1 MVPPAIHR
9 VILSTRTASQRPEP
23 IHDHSADQA
32 HIFGAI
38 YSLYADSGFA
48 MAGAVAYSFVLSLF
62 PFCIFVGAVAGYFG
76 GEAFAKQG
84 VAQLFEIAPA
94 PVAEALAP
102 EVMAVMGRSRFGLL
116 TVGALIA
123 LFFATSA
130 IESLRA
136 ALNNAYRQK
145 ESRSYFRCL
154 LQSSLFV
161 ILSAIGVLV
170 LTWGVVVGPELAA
183 RFKPASL
190 LWLADSSWIAVI
202 VRFAIVVAAI
212 GSQLLAYHLW
222 LAAGD
227 RRLAEV
233 WPGVLLSIVLW
244 VLAARLFGSWL
255 TFSDYSRF
263 YAGLTQIMSALV
275 FFQVSAIIVILG
287 AELNRGLHGNARTPG
302 RANQR
307 RARLESADDRD
318 DSRDQPNRLRLSS
331 MASSNV
337 RKPRGRRADEHR
349 HVAGLVLVLPH
360 ARVRLGNLRPRKDL
374 GHGGVDTPLDHQLV
388 GLCSLQQV
396 GEVRTL
402 HALLMHPQIARVHG
416 EVVAGRAGADD
427 HHAAALHDE
436 HGDRKR
442 GRAGMLE
449 HEIDVVALAGDLP
462 DGGAELAHLLEPR
475 VVLGRADLGHLAPA
489 VELLAVDDAAG
500 AELHDEVALVVLG
513 DDADGVGAR
522 WWR

>member
-1 MVPPAIHR
+1 MIIR
-9 VILSTRTASQRPEP
+9 QIK
-23 IHDHSADQA
+23 
-32 HIFGAI
+32 HIPGAI

-102 EVMAVMGRSRFGLL
+102 EVMAVMGSSRFGLL

-154 LQSSLFV
+154 LESSLFV

-183 RFKPASL
+183 RIKPVSL
-190 LWLADSSWIAVI
+190 LWLANSSWIAVI
-202 VRFAIVVAAI
+202 VRFAIVIAAI

-227 RRLAEV
+227 RRLADV
-233 WPGVLLSIVLW
+233 WPGVLLSMVLW

-287 AELNRGLHGNARTPG
+287 AELNRGLIELRE
-302 RANQR
+302 
-307 RARLESADDRD
+307 RL
-318 DSRDQPNRLRLSS
+318 
-331 MASSNV
+331 
-337 RKPRGRRADEHR
+337 
-349 HVAGLVLVLPH
+349 
-360 ARVRLGNLRPRKDL
+360 
-374 GHGGVDTPLDHQLV
+374 
-388 GLCSLQQV
+388 
-396 GEVRTL
+396 
-402 HALLMHPQIARVHG
+402 
-416 EVVAGRAGADD
+416 AGRPST
-427 HHAAALHDE
+427 
-436 HGDRKR
+436 
-442 GRAGMLE
+442 
-449 HEIDVVALAGDLP
+449 LP
-462 DGGAELAHLLEPR
+462 G
-475 VVLGRADLGHLAPA
+475 
-489 VELLAVDDAAG
+489 
-500 AELHDEVALVVLG
+500 
-513 DDADGVGAR
+513 
-522 WWR
+522 

>member
-1 MVPPAIHR
+1 MIIR
-9 VILSTRTASQRPEP
+9 QIK
-23 IHDHSADQA
+23 
-32 HIFGAI
+32 HIPGAI

-102 EVMAVMGRSRFGLL
+102 EVMAVMGSSRFGLL

-154 LQSSLFV
+154 LESSLFV

-183 RFKPASL
+183 RFKPVSL

-202 VRFAIVVAAI
+202 VRFAIVIAAI

-227 RRLAEV
+227 RRLGDV
-233 WPGVLLSIVLW
+233 WPGVLLSMVLW

-287 AELNRGLHGNARTPG
+287 AELNRGLIELRE
-302 RANQR
+302 
-307 RARLESADDRD
+307 RL
-318 DSRDQPNRLRLSS
+318 
-331 MASSNV
+331 
-337 RKPRGRRADEHR
+337 
-349 HVAGLVLVLPH
+349 
-360 ARVRLGNLRPRKDL
+360 
-374 GHGGVDTPLDHQLV
+374 
-388 GLCSLQQV
+388 
-396 GEVRTL
+396 
-402 HALLMHPQIARVHG
+402 
-416 EVVAGRAGADD
+416 AGRTST
-427 HHAAALHDE
+427 
-436 HGDRKR
+436 
-442 GRAGMLE
+442 
-449 HEIDVVALAGDLP
+449 LP
-462 DGGAELAHLLEPR
+462 G
-475 VVLGRADLGHLAPA
+475 
-489 VELLAVDDAAG
+489 
-500 AELHDEVALVVLG
+500 
-513 DDADGVGAR
+513 
-522 WWR
+522 

>member
-1 MVPPAIHR
+1 MIIRQIKH
-9 VILSTRTASQRPEP
+9 IL
-23 IHDHSADQA
+23 
-32 HIFGAI
+32 GAV
-38 YSLYADSGFA
+38 YALYADSGFA

-154 LQSSLFV
+154 LESSLFV

-190 LWLADSSWIAVI
+190 LWLANSSWIAVI

-227 RRLAEV
+227 RRLNEV
-233 WPGVLLSIVLW
+233 WPGVLLSMVLW

-287 AELNRGLHGNARTPG
+287 AELNRGLIELRE
-302 RANQR
+302 
-307 RARLESADDRD
+307 RL
-318 DSRDQPNRLRLSS
+318 
-331 MASSNV
+331 
-337 RKPRGRRADEHR
+337 
-349 HVAGLVLVLPH
+349 
-360 ARVRLGNLRPRKDL
+360 
-374 GHGGVDTPLDHQLV
+374 
-388 GLCSLQQV
+388 
-396 GEVRTL
+396 
-402 HALLMHPQIARVHG
+402 
-416 EVVAGRAGADD
+416 AGRTS
-427 HHAAALHDE
+427 ALP
-436 HGDRKR
+436 G
-442 GRAGMLE
+442 
-449 HEIDVVALAGDLP
+449 
-462 DGGAELAHLLEPR
+462 
-475 VVLGRADLGHLAPA
+475 
-489 VELLAVDDAAG
+489 
-500 AELHDEVALVVLG
+500 
-513 DDADGVGAR
+513 
-522 WWR
+522 